1 MNKDFFTKEYTN
13 SVKGVAIILMV
24 CLHLLQERW
33 MPDSSM
39 IIDYRLNGVPLSSII
54 AYACDSCIG
63 IFAFITGYGWA
74 TSFEKKKVLGRIGPL
89 YQTYWI
95 VLVLF
100 ALPARIL
107 SSMINSEPITID
119 AGDILLSVVGIRSA
133 SVMFQW
139 YIFFFACAVL
149 TFKPLWSLT
158 KRIRLKD
165 YQKILLFIVVSI
177 FPRFILSVAYRYVMI
192 PGIIRDEISHYISWM
207 PVILIGAVV
216 KESKVLERVDELI
229 NKRSNDRLKLI
240 GCILFP
246 VGCIVVK
253 ALIQHVSGITTN
265 IDAIFILPFMYS
277 TIYVIRRAYG
287 RLAEKSL
294 RYLGGVSI
302 YIWLMHRVFLYNP
315 LRMWT
320 LRLRLPVLIICAA
333 ITMLIPFAI
342 ILKYIDHR
350 LTKFL

>member
-1 MNKDFFTKEYTN
+1 M
-13 SVKGVAIILMV
+13 
-24 CLHLLQERW
+24 
-33 MPDSSM
+33 
-39 IIDYRLNGVPLSSII
+39 
-54 AYACDSCIG
+54 
-63 IFAFITGYGWA
+63 
-74 TSFEKKKVLGRIGPL
+74 
-89 YQTYWI
+89 
-95 VLVLF
+95 
-100 ALPARIL
+100 
-107 SSMINSEPITID
+107 
-119 AGDILLSVVGIRSA
+119 
-133 SVMFQW
+133 
-139 YIFFFACAVL
+139 
-149 TFKPLWSLT
+149 
-158 KRIRLKD
+158 
-165 YQKILLFIVVSI
+165 
-177 FPRFILSVAYRYVMI
+177 
-192 PGIIRDEISHYISWM
+192 
-207 PVILIGAVV
+207 ILIGAVV

>member
-1 MNKDFFTKEYTN
+1 MDKDFFPKEYTN

-39 IIDYRLNGVPLSSII
+39 IIDYRLDGVPLSSII

-74 TSFEKKKVLGRIGPL
+74 KSFEQKSIFGRIRPL

-95 VLVLF
+95 ILVMF
-100 ALPARIL
+100 AFPARII
-107 SSMINSEPITID
+107 SSMINSETIAIN
-119 AGDILLSVVGIRSA
+119 AGDIILSIVGIRSV

-149 TFKPLWSLT
+149 TFRPLWNLT
-158 KRIRLKD
+158 KRIRLRD

-177 FPRFILSVAYRYVMI
+177 LPQVALSVAYRYVVI
-192 PGIIRDEISHYISWM
+192 PAIIRDEISHYISWM
-207 PVILIGAVV
+207 PGILIGAIAKQNNVF
-216 KESKVLERVDELI
+216 EQIDALI
-229 NKRSNDRLKLI
+229 NKRINGDLKLI
-240 GCILFP
+240 GCIIFP

-253 ALIQHVSGITTN
+253 ALILHVSGITTN

-277 TIYVIRRAYG
+277 TIYVVRWAYG
-287 RLAEKSL
+287 GLVEKTL
-294 RYLGGVSI
+294 RYLGGYRYI
-302 YIWLMHRVFLYNP
+302 YG
-315 LRMWT
+315 
-320 LRLRLPVLIICAA
+320 
-333 ITMLIPFAI
+333 
-342 ILKYIDHR
+342 
-350 LTKFL
+350 